1 MTTATPTR
9 NRSRKNSTEPEVPET
24 PVTADAAPE
33 PEPEPTPDPT
43 EGWTELEQEVPATAG
58 HGPAR
63 AAAYLAIAEA
73 FGAVGTISGS
83 TRSTGPEEGVYLN
96 LKVPDAEDVRKLED
110 IFSDVSLQM
119 EDAARV
125 RRAKARD
132 EFKAEGTLAQ
142 NTYALNLA
150 SRSTMVGFGQ
160 GVASVLAKAK
170 GIKKIERM
178 DGQLTPVAAARF
190 RKHNLDD
197 NARRSGFAAGQKF
210 AKENLLPSEQP
221 AITAGE
227 ATT

>member
-1 MTTATPTR
+1 MATATATR
-9 NRSRKNSTEPEVPET
+9 KSTRKNTAPPEDAET
-24 PVTADAAPE
+24 PVTADAA

-110 IFSDVSLQM
+110 IFNDVSLQM

-160 GVASVLAKAK
+160 GVASALAKAR

-197 NARRSGFAAGQKF
+197 NARRSGFSAGQKF
-210 AKENLLPSEQP
+210 ARENLLPSEQP